1 MNINISFD
9 PIRLLGNSVV
19 ALIGGFLGNLIAAI
33 IVALMT
39 PSLDGGRLYAFAG
52 LLMLAGSMLIVK
64 MLIAVGVAAVTTW
77 KSATPGAATFR
88 AFWVT
93 GVIGF
98 LFSMA
103 LGLAG

>member
-19 ALIGGFLGNLIAAI
+19 ALVGGFIGNVVAAI

-39 PSLDGGRLYAFAG
+39 PSVDGGSLYAFAG
-52 LLMLAGSMLIVK
+52 LLMLASSMLIVK
-64 MLIAVGVAAVTTW
+64 VLIAVVVAAITTW

-98 LFSMA
+98 LFSMVV
-103 LGLAG
+103 GLS